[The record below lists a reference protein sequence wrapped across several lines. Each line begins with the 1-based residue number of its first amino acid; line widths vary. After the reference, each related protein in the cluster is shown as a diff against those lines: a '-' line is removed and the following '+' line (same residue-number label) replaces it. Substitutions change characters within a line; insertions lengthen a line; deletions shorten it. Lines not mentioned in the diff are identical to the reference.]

1 MKPEPGL
8 DKLLLKK
15 GIEFIA
21 QPNQKAMKIYNELS
35 STKRVGACFHLTC

>member
-21 QPNQKAMKIYNELS
+21 QPNQKAMKTYNELLS
-35 STKRVGACFHLTC
+35 IKRIGACFHLTC